1 VAAELVLRRE
11 LELERAQAQVVLV
24 VVVVVVVVAVPAA
37 LVPLL
42 AARWTK
48 ARLQKK

>member
-24 VVVVVVVVAVPAA
+24 VVVVAVVAVPAA

>member
-1 VAAELVLRRE
+1 LVLRRE
-11 LELERAQAQVVLV
+11 LELERAQAQVVAA
-24 VVVVVVVVAVPAA
+24 AVPAA

>member
-24 VVVVVVVVAVPAA
+24 VAVPAA

>member
-24 VVVVVVVVAVPAA
+24 VVVVVVVAVPAA